1 MGTILTLSFTRVA
14 FLGVSSF
21 SAKINY
27 TYSMKLILKI
37 MLACNFMSI
46 IKCNT
51 DLFSR

>member
-14 FLGVSSF
+14 FLGVSF
-21 SAKINY
+21 SAEINY

-37 MLACNFMSI
+37 MLAYNFMSI